1 MQRVLF
7 LCTANSAR
15 SQMAEGILRHLAGDR
30 FEVYSGGTRPSNV
43 SPLAVKVMQELQIDI
58 SNHTSKSLDQFVSQP
73 FDYVITV
80 CDNAK
85 EECPV
90 FYGASQQLHWSIDD
104 PADAEGSEDERLR
117 AFRHARDDIHSRIKF
132 FLRDS

>member
-43 SPLAVKVMQELQIDI
+43 NPLAVKVMQELQIDI

-90 FYGASQQLHWSIDD
+90 FYGARQQLHWSIDD